1 MQWICLRS
9 KPQWAQRACRW
20 YAEKWGIPLRA
31 YAESVDLCLR
41 QKTGIPQ
48 WYLAATETGQIAGGL
63 GVIENDFHTRPD
75 LTPNVCAVFVEPEF
89 REKGL
94 ARKMLDNVCRD
105 MAQMGQSDLYLL
117 TDHTDFYE
125 KLGWHFLENIRENS
139 GGLARCYHISL
150 AQFLTESSAR

>member
-1 MQWICLRS
+1 MRWICLRDE
-9 KPQWAQRACRW
+9 PQWAQRACRW
-20 YAEKWGIPLRA
+20 YSEKWGITLRA
-31 YAESVDLCLR
+31 YEESVEICLR

-48 WYLAATETGQIAGGL
+48 WYLAATETGRIAGGL
-63 GVIENDFHTRPD
+63 GVIENDFHTRAD

-89 REKGL
+89 RGKGL

-105 MAQMGQSDLYLL
+105 MARMGQTDLYLL

-139 GGLARCYHISL
+139 GDIARCYHITL
-150 AQFLTESSAR
+150 APFGDAAR